1 MFAIIK
7 TGGKQYKVAENDIIK
22 IEKLASASGDAIEF
36 TEVLMMGEGSSVKVG
51 APLIANAKVCGT
63 VLDQIRD
70 DKVII
75 FKKKRR
81 HNYRRKN
88 GHRQYL
94 TVVRITDILA
104 EGASPKPKVA
114 PVKAEPKVA
123 AKKVEPKAKEAAK
136 AQVKAPVKKEASH
149 EEKAPAKKVS
159 SKDTAKASTKK
170 PPAKAKKP
178 TKG

>member
-7 TGGKQYKVAENDIIK
+7 TGGKQYKVAANDVIK
-22 IEKLASASGDAIEF
+22 VEKLVGASGDTVEF
-36 TEVLMMGEGSSVKVG
+36 SDVLMMGEGSSVKIG
-51 APLIANAKVCGT
+51 EPLVSNARVCGT

-75 FKKKRR
+75 FKKNRR

-104 EGASPKPKVA
+104 EGQSPVKTKAPAPKAEAKSGEEKAA
-114 PVKAEPKVA
+114 PVKTAVKPAA
-123 AKKVEPKAKEAAK
+123 AKKAAPKAAK
-136 AQVKAPVKKEASH
+136 P
-149 EEKAPAKKVS
+149 S
-159 SKDTAKASTKK
+159 SKPSKE
-170 PPAKAKKP
+170 
-178 TKG
+178 

>member
-7 TGGKQYKVAENDIIK
+7 TGGKQYKVAANDVIK
-22 IEKLASASGDAIEF
+22 VEKLAGASGDTIEF
-36 TEVLMMGEGSSVKVG
+36 SDVLMMGEGSSVKVG
-51 APLIANAKVCGT
+51 EPLVSNARVCGT

-75 FKKKRR
+75 FKKNRR

-104 EGASPKPKVA
+104 EGQSPAKAKSA
-114 PVKAEPKVA
+114 PKAEPKPAEAKSVEAKTTEKKAAPVKPVA
-123 AKKVEPKAKEAAK
+123 AKKATPKATKSSPKPSKE
-136 AQVKAPVKKEASH
+136 
-149 EEKAPAKKVS
+149 
-159 SKDTAKASTKK
+159 
-170 PPAKAKKP
+170 
-178 TKG
+178 

>member
-7 TGGKQYKVAENDIIK
+7 TGGKQYKVAANDVIK
-22 IEKLASASGDAIEF
+22 VEKLVGASGDTVEF
-36 TEVLMMGEGSSVKVG
+36 SDVLMMGEGSSVKVG
-51 APLIANAKVCGT
+51 EPLISNARVCGT

-75 FKKKRR
+75 FKKNRR

-104 EGASPKPKVA
+104 EGQSPAKAKAPAPKAEAKPVEAQTVEKKAA
-114 PVKAEPKVA
+114 PVKAAAKPAA
-123 AKKVEPKAKEAAK
+123 AKKAAPKAAK
-136 AQVKAPVKKEASH
+136 P
-149 EEKAPAKKVS
+149 S
-159 SKDTAKASTKK
+159 SKPSKE
-170 PPAKAKKP
+170 
-178 TKG
+178 

>member
-7 TGGKQYKVAENDIIK
+7 TGGKQYKVAANDVIK
-22 IEKLASASGDAIEF
+22 VEKLVGASGDTVEF
-36 TEVLMMGEGSSVKVG
+36 SDVLMMGEGSSIKIG
-51 APLIANAKVCGT
+51 EPLVSNARVCGT

-75 FKKKRR
+75 FKKNRR

-104 EGASPKPKVA
+104 EGQS
-114 PVKAEPKVA
+114 
-123 AKKVEPKAKEAAK
+123 
-136 AQVKAPVKKEASH
+136 
-149 EEKAPAKKVS
+149 
-159 SKDTAKASTKK
+159 
-170 PPAKAKKP
+170 PAKAKAPAPKAEAKP
-178 TKG
+178 VKEKPVAAKSVEKKPAAAKKAAPKAEKPSKK

>member
-7 TGGKQYKVAENDIIK
+7 TGGKQYKVAANDVIK
-22 IEKLASASGDAIEF
+22 VEKLVGASGDTIEF
-36 TEVLMMGEGSSVKVG
+36 SDVLMMGEGSSVKVG
-51 APLIANAKVCGT
+51 EPLVSNARVCGT

-75 FKKKRR
+75 FKKNRR

-104 EGASPKPKVA
+104 EGQSPAKVKAPAPKAEVKPAEANPVEAKSVEKKAAPASEAKA
-114 PVKAEPKVA
+114 PVKAAAKPAA
-123 AKKVEPKAKEAAK
+123 AKKAAPKA
-136 AQVKAPVKKEASH
+136 VKPSPKPS
-149 EEKAPAKKVS
+149 EK
-159 SKDTAKASTKK
+159 
-170 PPAKAKKP
+170 
-178 TKG
+178 

>member
-7 TGGKQYKVAENDIIK
+7 TGGKQYKVAANDVIK
-22 IEKLASASGDAIEF
+22 VEKLVGASGDTIEF
-36 TEVLMMGEGSSVKVG
+36 SDVLMMGEGSSVKVG
-51 APLIANAKVCGT
+51 EPLVSNARVCGT

-75 FKKKRR
+75 FKKNRR

-104 EGASPKPKVA
+104 EGQSP
-114 PVKAEPKVA
+114 
-123 AKKVEPKAKEAAK
+123 AK
-136 AQVKAPVKKEASH
+136 VKAPAPKAEVKPVEVKSVEKKAAPEA
-149 EEKAPAKKVS
+149 EAKAPAK
-159 SKDTAKASTKK
+159 
-170 PPAKAKKP
+170 PAAAKKAAP
-178 TKG
+178 KAAKPSPKPSEK

>member
-7 TGGKQYKVAENDIIK
+7 TGGKQYKVAANDIIK
-22 IEKLASASGDAIEF
+22 IEKLSGASGDTIEF
-36 TEVLMMGEGSSVKVG
+36 SDVLMLGQGGSVKVG
-51 APLIANAKVCGT
+51 VPLVANAKVYGT

-94 TVVRITDILA
+94 TVVRITDVLG
-104 EGASPKPKVA
+104 EGTAPKVKAA
-114 PVKAEPKVA
+114 PPKAEDKTTAVEKTAPKNES
-123 AKKVEPKAKEAAK
+123 KV
-136 AQVKAPVKKEASH
+136 
-149 EEKAPAKKVS
+149 PAKKAA
-159 SKDTAKASTKK
+159 SKPKK
-170 PPAKAKKP
+170 TSKE
-178 TKG
+178 